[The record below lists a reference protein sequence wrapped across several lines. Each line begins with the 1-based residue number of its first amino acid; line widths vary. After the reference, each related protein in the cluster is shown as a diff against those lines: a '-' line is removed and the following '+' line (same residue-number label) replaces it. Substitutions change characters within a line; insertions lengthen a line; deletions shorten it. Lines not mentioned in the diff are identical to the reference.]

1 MKEFTITSIEEGQ
14 RFDKYLIKL
23 LPEAGKSFIY
33 KMLRKKN
40 ITLNNKKADGS
51 EKIIAGD
58 SVKIFFKDDTF
69 DKFSGKAD
77 ISLNMKNH
85 LISDSSYKLD
95 VQYENED
102 FLVVN
107 KPSGMLSQKAAPDD
121 ISINEFISAYI
132 SDNNSASGFKPGI
145 CNRLDRNTSGLVVAG
160 KTMYGLQTMSMAFHD
175 RTLLKYYIC
184 IVKGCFN
191 TSVKLSGYLKKDIN
205 KNISTII
212 SDEEYEREDNRNKS
226 EFSPINTEFIPVISG
241 QNMSLIK
248 VHLITGKPHQIRA
261 HLMFTGF
268 PVAGDHKYGD
278 GQFNKY
284 LSVNYGIKSQ
294 MLHAFQ
300 LIIPPEAYPKTEK
313 DISISTLIPKEFVDV
328 LKGEDIWRPGIQ
340 EDLEAL
346 R

>member
-1 MKEFTITSIEEGQ
+1 MNVRVSSDSEGKRLDNFMSEYLGKSRSNIE
-14 RFDKYLIKL
+14 KHIKL
-23 LPEAGKSFIY
+23 GDVTVNGIKVKSGYVLKENDIIDYVDWNETTKVEKENLPIDIIY
-33 KMLRKKN
+33 E
-40 ITLNNKKADGS
+40 D
-51 EKIIAGD
+51 E
-58 SVKIFFKDDTF
+58 
-69 DKFSGKAD
+69 
-77 ISLNMKNH
+77 
-85 LISDSSYKLD
+85 D
-95 VQYENED
+95 V
-102 FLVVN
+102 LVVN

-191 TSVKLSGYLKKDIN
+191 TSVKLSGYLKKDTN

-212 SDEEYEREDNRNKS
+212 SDEEYEREDNRKKS

-241 QNMSLIK
+241 QNMSLVK

-300 LIIPPEAYPKTEK
+300 LIIPPEAYPKT
-313 DISISTLIPKEFVDV
+313 
-328 LKGEDIWRPGIQ
+328 
-340 EDLEAL
+340 
-346 R
+346 